1 MLLSNFP
8 KKKEGTRGRW
18 IELVGVHAR
27 VTTHHAH
34 THTHTHTCTYS
45 VSHFSLVRY

>member
-8 KKKEGTRGRW
+8 KKKKEGTRGRW

-34 THTHTHTCTYS
+34 THTCTYS

>member
-8 KKKEGTRGRW
+8 KKKKEGTRGRW

-27 VTTHHAH
+27 VTTHHMTA
-34 THTHTHTCTYS
+34 HTHTCTYS